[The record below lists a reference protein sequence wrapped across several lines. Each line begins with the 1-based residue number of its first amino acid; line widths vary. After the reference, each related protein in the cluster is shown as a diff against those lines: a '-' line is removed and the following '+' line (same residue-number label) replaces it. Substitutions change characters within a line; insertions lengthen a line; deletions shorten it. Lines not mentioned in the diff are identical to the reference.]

1 VEGVP
6 EIPLIKPPSQE
17 GNIRSDAIMFF
28 DFSLTQGFT
37 PAKQALYR
45 LSYASNLF
53 CSGYFGGGV
62 SRTVCLGWP

>member
-1 VEGVP
+1 
-6 EIPLIKPPSQE
+6 
-17 GNIRSDAIMFF
+17 MFF